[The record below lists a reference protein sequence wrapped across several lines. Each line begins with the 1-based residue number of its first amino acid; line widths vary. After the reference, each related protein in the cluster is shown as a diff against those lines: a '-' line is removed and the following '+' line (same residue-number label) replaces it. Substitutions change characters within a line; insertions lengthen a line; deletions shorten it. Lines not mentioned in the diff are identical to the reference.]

1 MRRFSGKLMRR
12 APQQSNDIED
22 PILESLQ
29 NDMYQVGKEMKEI
42 AHKVIEEGISEYPVF
57 VVSQQIVD
65 IGRPIFDKESNP
77 QLNWFYYASLLEE
90 FVKKDIVM
98 AENLG
103 QFKRIFNNPSEIA
116 CIFVITQK
124 ENARFVFVPY
134 ES

>member
-1 MRRFSGKLMRR
+1 MRRFAGKLIKR
-12 APQQSNDIED
+12 PSQESNDIED

-42 AHKVIEEGISEYPVF
+42 AHTVMEEGISEYPVF
-57 VVSQQIVD
+57 VASQQMVD
-65 IGRPIFDKESNP
+65 IGRPIFDRDSST

-90 FVKKDIVM
+90 FVKKEIVL
-98 AENLG
+98 AENLA
-103 QFKRIFNNPSEIA
+103 QFKRIFNNPKEIA

-134 ES
+134 EA